1 MQSFL
6 FVFLDLIVGFFVLFL
21 TLYFD
26 LFVILFQEYQFRRMV
41 PRVIIKMAMVF
52 PWVIVKS
59 AVKKLLLPLISWIVM
74 THLLQRTDFFS
85 FESKVLFLHPWIS
98 IHSQIV
104 SCFLSIFPSLPL
116 SIFPSFHLCLSLSL
130 SLFLA
135 FGWNAVKRIMIS
147 ALVKMQKLAQS

>member
-59 AVKKLLLPLISWIVM
+59 AVKKLLSPLIS
-74 THLLQRTDFFS
+74 
-85 FESKVLFLHPWIS
+85 
-98 IHSQIV
+98 
-104 SCFLSIFPSLPL
+104 
-116 SIFPSFHLCLSLSL
+116 
-130 SLFLA
+130 
-135 FGWNAVKRIMIS
+135 
-147 ALVKMQKLAQS
+147 

>member
-59 AVKKLLLPLISWIVM
+59 AVKKLLLPLIS
-74 THLLQRTDFFS
+74 
-85 FESKVLFLHPWIS
+85 
-98 IHSQIV
+98 
-104 SCFLSIFPSLPL
+104 
-116 SIFPSFHLCLSLSL
+116 
-130 SLFLA
+130 
-135 FGWNAVKRIMIS
+135 
-147 ALVKMQKLAQS
+147 